1 MAKQEALPIEKKV
14 GAQEES
20 VVRLPVK
27 KRPVKITT
35 PKNEEKLAEVRDE
48 ETKQKT
54 SRYWEAVGRRKTAVA
69 RVRLFATGD
78 KTVQVNGKTLA
89 EYFPTEE
96 LQMIANGALR
106 KMKIADK
113 FYVSA
118 LIKGGGIRGQA
129 EALRLATS
137 RALVVYN
144 ADFRQR
150 LKRAGYLRRDPR
162 EVERKKF

>member
-1 MAKQEALPIEKKV
+1 M
-14 GAQEES
+14 
-20 VVRLPVK
+20 
-27 KRPVKITT
+27 
-35 PKNEEKLAEVRDE
+35 
-48 ETKQKT
+48 
-54 SRYWEAVGRRKTAVA
+54 
-69 RVRLFATGD
+69 
-78 KTVQVNGKTLA
+78 NGKTLA

-162 EVERKKF
+162 KVERKKFGLKKARRAPQWQKR